1 MRANAF
7 VTQNEKPY
15 PKGQYL
21 VSKTDL
27 RGVIT
32 YANEAFVELSGFTR
46 EELIDKNHNLVR
58 HPDMPPQAFEDLWR
72 TVKAGQPWRGIVKNR
87 AKDGDYY
94 WVDAFV
100 VPVRK
105 NDQTIGYMSVRSEPS
120 RDAVTLAEAL
130 YKQLRETRKPLD
142 SSGTWLQRIS
152 IRASLML
159 IMSFMAVVT
168 LIAAG
173 AAIYGLNLT
182 GNAMMAA
189 FGTALAG
196 VLLIWGLGVSMI
208 GTLMRPIRSVI
219 AHFDRIAQGDLT
231 GEIDISGRDEAG
243 MLLNGLA
250 TMQVHI
256 KVMMDE
262 IRAASVTIE
271 SRCVGLND
279 EMERVVEQSRQQ
291 QVRVQSV
298 AAATDEFSQSV
309 TEVAESAGHT
319 ANAAANSQ
327 ALVQESNRD
336 MARSME
342 TTHRVME
349 AVQSS
354 SGAIGKLDQT
364 IQKIGDITNAIK
376 EIADQTNLLALNAS
390 IEAARAGEQGRGFA
404 VVADEVR
411 KLAERTT
418 NSTTDITAMV
428 SEIQSVT
435 HSAVKS
441 MNQAVREVEQGTE
454 MIQDSVGSLNRILQT
469 SDEVAGMAQSIA
481 SSAKQQAVA
490 SGDVAANVE
499 QVSDLI
505 QRNTAS
511 AQEAWSAAESLMAT
525 ARELHNLV
533 GHFELISRTASR

>member
-27 RGVIT
+27 RGIIT

-46 EELIDKNHNLVR
+46 EELIGKNHNLVR

-72 TVKAGQPWRGIVKNR
+72 TVKEGQPWRGMVKNR

-120 RDAVTLAEAL
+120 RDAVALAEAL
-130 YKQLRETRKPLD
+130 YKKLRETRKPLD
-142 SSGTWLQRIS
+142 SSGTWLQRLS

-159 IMSFMAVVT
+159 IMSFMAVIT
-168 LIAAG
+168 LIATG
-173 AAIYGLNLT
+173 TAIYGLNLT

-189 FGTALAG
+189 FGAALAG

-271 SRCVGLND
+271 SRCVGLNG

-319 ANAAANSQ
+319 ASAAANSQ

-454 MIQDSVGSLNRILQT
+454 MIQGSVGSLNRILQT

-511 AQEAWSAAESLMAT
+511 AQEAWSAAESLMST

-533 GHFELISRTASR
+533 GHFELIARTGSR

>member
-27 RGVIT
+27 RGIIT

-46 EELIDKNHNLVR
+46 EELIGKNHNLVR

-72 TVKAGQPWRGIVKNR
+72 TVKEGQPWRGMVKNR

-105 NDQTIGYMSVRSEPS
+105 SDQTIGYMSVRSEPS
-120 RDAVTLAEAL
+120 RDAVALAEAL
-130 YKQLRETRKPLD
+130 YKKLRETRKPLD
-142 SSGTWLQRIS
+142 SSGTWQQRLS

-159 IMSFMAVVT
+159 IMSFMAVIT
-168 LIAAG
+168 LIATG
-173 AAIYGLNLT
+173 TAIYGLNLT
-182 GNAMMAA
+182 DDATMAA
-189 FGTALAG
+189 FGAALAG

-208 GTLMRPIRSVI
+208 RTLMRPIRSVI

-271 SRCVGLND
+271 SRCVGLNG

-291 QVRVQSV
+291 QERMQSV
-298 AAATDEFSQSV
+298 ASAADEFSQSV

-327 ALVQESNRD
+327 ALVQESNQD

-354 SGAIGKLDQT
+354 SSAIGKLDQT

-441 MNQAVREVEQGTE
+441 MSQAVREVEQGTE
-454 MIQDSVGSLNRILQT
+454 MIQGSVGSLNRILQT

-533 GHFELISRTASR
+533 GHFELISPTGSR